1 MGPNVGGDVVRLA
14 ASRLAE
20 RLARLGGNARN
31 RTLPA
36 RVNHGKAAGSHQHHG
51 NAIGKAEHH
60 GYLTGR
66 ADDGVTALGNLLAN
80 VLEIIGTI
88 RGHRHDMVTMHLIGD
103 EQIMLALS
111 DAHGFERSTTI
122 FLNGKGVIAYM
133 RAQVER
139 GVRIFGNATGAL
151 GKGKANIVRRAL
163 YQRNSIMVDTRNVV
177 RTCCHTK
184 AS

>member
-1 MGPNVGGDVVRLA
+1 MRAIVPFHPECTTANPPGATSTTGTQSAKQSSTGTSWAVQTM
-14 ASRLAE
+14 ASQ
-20 RLARLGGNARN
+20 
-31 RTLPA
+31 P
-36 RVNHGKAAGSHQHHG
+36 S
-51 NAIGKAEHH
+51 AICS
-60 GYLTGR
+60 
-66 ADDGVTALGNLLAN
+66 AN
-80 VLEIIGTI
+80 VLKIIGAV
-88 RGHRHDMVTMHLIGD
+88 RGHRHDMVTMYLIGH

-111 DAHGFERSTTI
+111 GTHGFECSTTI
-122 FLNGKGVIAYM
+122 FLNGEGVIAYM